1 MRTDTTLPRCLANSQ
16 RAPLDD
22 DDELP
27 RCLANSQR
35 MRDATHDIHRAAFDA
50 ALDSKDTAP

>member
-1 MRTDTTLPRCLANSQ
+1 LNFHDTALPPHLAAAQ

-27 RCLANSQR
+27 PWLGQR
-35 MRDATHDIHRAAFDA
+35 MRDATHDLHRAAFEA
-50 ALDSKDTAP
+50 ALDSKDATP